1 MDSLLELLNELGIE
15 YVVPE
20 KEDFYMLTIHYNG
33 EEIECDCYHSSDNDL
48 LYVEIAIRDIAYPEA
63 DSFIASN
70 FLRGDCFSCAIYP
83 NIGILN
89 HRFIIPSQMDN
100 KKEFLVN
107 ELNYFIEAKNDYEE
121 KYNEIHKEESYDIKD
136 RELYDFIK
144 RQDDTLYERNII
156 EDAINLS
163 RSLDLANPAYFI

>member
-1 MDSLLELLNELGIE
+1 
-15 YVVPE
+15 
-20 KEDFYMLTIHYNG
+20 
-33 EEIECDCYHSSDNDL
+33 
-48 LYVEIAIRDIAYPEA
+48 
-63 DSFIASN
+63 
-70 FLRGDCFSCAIYP
+70 
-83 NIGILN
+83 
-89 HRFIIPSQMDN
+89 MDN

-107 ELNYFIEAKNDYEE
+107 ELNYFIEVKNDYEE
-121 KYNEIHKEESYDIKD
+121 KYNEIHKEENYDIKD

>member
-70 FLRGDCFSCAIYP
+70 SLRGDCFSCA
-83 NIGILN
+83 
-89 HRFIIPSQMDN
+89 
-100 KKEFLVN
+100 
-107 ELNYFIEAKNDYEE
+107 EAGQ
-121 KYNEIHKEESYDIKD
+121 S
-136 RELYDFIK
+136 
-144 RQDDTLYERNII
+144 TG
-156 EDAINLS
+156 
-163 RSLDLANPAYFI
+163 